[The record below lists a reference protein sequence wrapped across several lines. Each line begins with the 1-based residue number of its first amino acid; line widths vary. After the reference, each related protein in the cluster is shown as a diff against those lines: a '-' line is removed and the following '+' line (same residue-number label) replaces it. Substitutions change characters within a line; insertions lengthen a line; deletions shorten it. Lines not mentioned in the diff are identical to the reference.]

1 MKGEVA
7 IKLENQRRNAGIKP
21 EPRISS
27 RKRKRQKIN
36 QDSTKTEEST
46 IDLIS
51 PEHLNVQNDIIFDI
65 D

>member
-1 MKGEVA
+1 MKGEAA

>member
-1 MKGEVA
+1 V
-7 IKLENQRRNAGIKP
+7 ENQRRNEGIKP